1 MADFGLSPHELNFSH
16 TTRQTAREA
25 RRKKLTAP
33 LVELS
38 FWYSPPATQGSG
50 QPERRTARIGRAPKC
65 GSGRRTA
72 LCERHSADADD
83 GAPVRDRAQ
92 REAP

>member
-1 MADFGLSPHELNFSH
+1 MSAEFVKPAEEQLSAEFVK
-16 TTRQTAREA
+16 TAEEQLSA
-25 RRKKLTAP
+25 EFVTAP

-50 QPERRTARIGRAPKC
+50 QPERRTAIGRAPKC

-92 REAP
+92 R